1 MLRQANEAVL
11 KKFLLLNIKEE
22 TMRIKKLFS
31 GLLIGMMAFAPMA
44 AIAEETATIR
54 FILTADMPELTSDDG
69 RGGYAKVATVAK
81 IFKKQTK
88 GNIRPLLIHAGDAYS
103 PSLLSGLDKGKS
115 TVDML
120 NAIGVDYMV
129 LGNHEW
135 DFGPEI
141 TRERVWQSNFTVLAS
156 NVIDKEGL
164 PVDGTVRTA
173 MEGVGPFRVGI
184 MGLVTPNTK
193 DVSNPQTDQFLPI
206 MDTAKELAKELK
218 VQGANLIVA
227 IGHLDY
233 VEDMELL
240 QSGLVDVLLSGQ
252 DHYHIFFDNGKD
264 VWIDSGE
271 DGEKVGVLDV
281 HMKSYIKRG
290 EKRFSWEADMRYVD
304 TKNIKED
311 TAIAFKVKSYE
322 DLLGKELDVKIGE
335 TFSELDSRKKTV
347 RTEEAAIGNL
357 IIDAMREGVKAEIG
371 LTNGGGIRAKK
382 IYAPGTKITRR
393 DILSELPFGNV
404 VVKLELT
411 GSQILEALE
420 NGVSEVERNS
430 GRFPQVSGMSFTYNP
445 KAKAGSRIN
454 SVKVGNS
461 PLSKERTYTIATN
474 DFLAKGGDGYSVFK
488 KGKIIIDAYGA
499 KLMASMV
506 MDYIKAKGTVSPK
519 VEGRIVAQ

>member
-1 MLRQANEAVL
+1 MLSQANEAAL
-11 KKFLLLNIKEE
+11 KKFLLLNVKEE
-22 TMRIKKLFS
+22 TMRLKKLFS
-31 GLLIGMMAFAPMA
+31 GLLMGMIAFAPMA
-44 AIAEETATIR
+44 VIAEETATIR

-129 LGNHEW
+129 LGNLEW

-173 MEGVGPFRVGI
+173 MEVVGPFRVGI

-193 DVSNPQTDQFLPI
+193 DVLSPETDQFIPI

-218 VQGANLIVA
+218 GQGANLIVA

-290 EKRFSWEADMRYVD
+290 KKRFSWEADMRYVD

-311 TAIAFKVKSYE
+311 AAIASMVKSYE
-322 DLLGKELDVKIGE
+322 DLLGKELDIKIGE

-371 LTNGGGIRAKK
+371 LTNGGVIRAK
-382 IYAPGTKITRR
+382 
-393 DILSELPFGNV
+393 
-404 VVKLELT
+404 
-411 GSQILEALE
+411 
-420 NGVSEVERNS
+420 
-430 GRFPQVSGMSFTYNP
+430 
-445 KAKAGSRIN
+445 
-454 SVKVGNS
+454 
-461 PLSKERTYTIATN
+461 
-474 DFLAKGGDGYSVFK
+474 
-488 KGKIIIDAYGA
+488 
-499 KLMASMV
+499 
-506 MDYIKAKGTVSPK
+506 
-519 VEGRIVAQ
+519 